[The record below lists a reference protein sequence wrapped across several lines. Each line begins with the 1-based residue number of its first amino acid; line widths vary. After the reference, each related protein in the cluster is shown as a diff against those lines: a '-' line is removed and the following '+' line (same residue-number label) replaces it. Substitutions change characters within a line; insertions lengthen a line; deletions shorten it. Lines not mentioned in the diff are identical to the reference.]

1 MRVTMAMKLGAGF
14 GAVLAILVG
23 NGLLAI
29 HQNRAGVERVE
40 TMTQLG
46 ARSGEVAS
54 LIKSVSKV
62 RIAMRDFTISPSEKT
77 SLALEQAC
85 ETTDHLIE
93 EERPRFTGKEQA
105 PILNEL
111 DESFGAYRAGTKKL
125 VEQVTKARSLYSASL
140 NPNGEL
146 LASELNQKLKL
157 ENDPVRRLLI
167 AGTSIE
173 VLNARLSVKG
183 YLLEESAQM
192 HANATSQL
200 QLATTHI
207 QELGDLKLSELIR
220 SYIGTFEQIQV
231 LNAQRVAIRAGQL
244 DPAAARLG
252 GAIDQLQASID
263 TSVAE
268 STALAKQEATTA
280 TTMGLVFLLVSVGL
294 GVSAAVGLSKGIS
307 NAVRRVSQ
315 RAEAI
320 AANDLTGEDLPVT
333 STDELGQLS
342 RCVNSM
348 TASLRGI
355 VAELSTAA
363 SEVSAA
369 STQIAASSEQISA
382 GLQEQESQVMQIS
395 SAAQEMSGAASDIAT
410 KAAEANSEAR
420 AAGGAAQTGAQ
431 TVGSTVTGMR
441 KIAESVRAAGTS
453 ATELGKR
460 GEEIGRIIQVIT
472 DIADQ
477 TNLLALNA
485 AIEAA
490 RAGEHGRGFAV
501 VADEV
506 RKLAERTVKATDE
519 VSESIN
525 AIQSETATTVQQMK
539 SGTAEVEQGVV
550 LAGGAGESLGAIVT
564 RTSAVESSILAILA
578 AAEEQSA
585 ATTQVSKSIAEIT
598 STARQAAAGAGQ
610 AAAATTQLSAKAES
624 LQQIVQRF
632 RVQDRQEARA
642 SSPRSSRAHGR

>member
-1 MRVTMAMKLGAGF
+1 MAA
-14 GAVLAILVG
+14 
-23 NGLLAI
+23 
-29 HQNRAGVERVE
+29 
-40 TMTQLG
+40 
-46 ARSGEVAS
+46 
-54 LIKSVSKV
+54 
-62 RIAMRDFTISPSEKT
+62 
-77 SLALEQAC
+77 
-85 ETTDHLIE
+85 
-93 EERPRFTGKEQA
+93 
-105 PILNEL
+105 
-111 DESFGAYRAGTKKL
+111 
-125 VEQVTKARSLYSASL
+125 
-140 NPNGEL
+140 
-146 LASELNQKLKL
+146 
-157 ENDPVRRLLI
+157 
-167 AGTSIE
+167 
-173 VLNARLSVKG
+173 
-183 YLLEESAQM
+183 
-192 HANATSQL
+192 SQL
-200 QLATTHI
+200 QQALAKSQH
-207 QELGDLKLSELIR
+207 LGESKLPELIR
-220 SYIGTFEQIQV
+220 AYAAAFEQMYV
-231 LNAQRVAIRAGQL
+231 LTNDAQTVRTDRL
-244 DPAAARLG
+244 NPAALQTQA
-252 GAIDQLQASID
+252 AIDHLQASI
-263 TSVAE
+263 TKTTAE
-268 STALAKQEATTA
+268 STALAQQEGERASNL
-280 TTMGLVFLLVSVGL
+280 GIILLLISIASGITI
-294 GVSAAVGLSKGIS
+294 AVALSRMIV

-315 RAEAI
+315 RAEAV

-333 STDELGQLS
+333 SSDELGQLARS
-342 RCVNSM
+342 VNSM

-369 STQIAASSEQISA
+369 SMEIAASSEQISA
-382 GLQEQESQVMQIS
+382 GLQQQESQVTQIG
-395 SAAQEMSGAASDIAT
+395 SAAEEMSGAASDIAR
-410 KAAEANSEAR
+410 KASEANAEAS
-420 AAGGAAQTGAQ
+420 AAGSAAQTGAQ

-525 AIQSETATTVQQMK
+525 AIQSETTTTVQQMK
-539 SGTAEVEQGVV
+539 SGTAEVEEGVV
-550 LAGGAGESLGAIVT
+550 LAQGAGESLGAIVT
-564 RTSAVESSILAILA
+564 RTKAVGSTILSILA

-585 ATTQVSKSIAEIT
+585 ATSQVAKSIVEIT

-632 RVQDRQEARA
+632 RVLDRSAGA
-642 SSPRSSRAHGR
+642 DSSPRTSRARGR